1 LPASIVSI
9 GSNSTVVTGKVT
21 ITLSAAVP
29 AGAQIVVLAS
39 YNSTGNAGS
48 CADSGSNTYSGG
60 PSANNNGNATLGT
73 LASYIATANAGLAN
87 GGTITFT
94 LPSGATLASVAAVYL
109 LGVVTGTLSQ
119 SNSGSGVGTN
129 PSISTV
135 ANVQSGQ
142 AAVAAVSGSS
152 LITSFTQDTADGW
165 SSPIGDVSNAAPV
178 LAGGSQVIPASGSL
192 TYAPTFGSS
201 DNWAAVVLIFLSW
214 TNWIPEDHLK
224 PNQQA
229 FPTAR
234 NRFAATKG
242 RAEFAVFSNFV
253 PYADAISGQ
262 QPFTQPPHFRSEKAA
277 STMRGD
283 DGNEAVYLRFFNFGF
298 ENQAWQP
305 PARPMKQPIDSKLR
319 GEDGNEYPIIVW
331 NNPGGWLYALPHQPA
346 HPRSEKAG
354 ILAVGDPISEGIK
367 ITFWSPGW
375 EVQSWQPPHRAPEWR
390 SSILWR
396 GDDGTEAP
404 FQRWLATGWEPTL
417 LNGYRWPYLSGP
429 PAPGKLLDTG
439 DSGIEGKL
447 TPAVPLFPW
456 GHEQPFLT
464 NRVVASNRGAATKGK
479 SEFAIIPN
487 LQVWWEVTPS
497 PQPPHPRPERSGATA
512 IGFSQDSP
520 PVRIA
525 APWFEV
531 QQQLLAN
538 QPRVTQRGA
547 IAHTVAFAF
556 YQLNPWWETWDFR
569 EPHPRPERSGALQIG
584 EGNISGTEY
593 PIIQWF
599 NYGWPVQPPMIRH
612 PMPERA
618 GSIMP
623 LSQIDTLFPWSLFGW
638 EPYSVTYAKVG
649 VRARLVQ
656 APDIGAYVA
665 PPPFT
670 IYRSEIQSWQPPH
683 PRPEKGGSLAGG
695 DFGVTFQ
702 QLLPQ
707 FYQGWEVLLWQPP
720 HPRPEKGGSI
730 ARGDDGTEAKFQF
743 VPPSFIWAAEVQ
755 YSYVLPRQPMP
766 LRDPAWRVDN
776 GADWPTRPWLFMG
789 FEVQQ
794 PPPPHPRSERWAAVF
809 PEDDGTEAPLYR
821 WQNYGWQIEPPS
833 PPHVRFERAAGV
845 LPIVNPDGT
854 LPPFYQW
861 GWENAPALPPHP
873 RPERF
878 GANARGDDG
887 TELNLAFWVTAGRG
901 SQDFQPPHPRP
912 ERAGSTLKGDEG
924 IEGIYHFVTAP
935 FAWSLDVHY
944 AYPHRP
950 FRDASWRGDDGT
962 QGLFSQWINVG
973 WEPTPPMLYFP
984 RQWRAGATMRGD
996 DGNEGR
1002 YQFWVNRGWEE
1013 TTVDIP
1019 RRRVE
1024 RVGTLPGDDGIEALY
1039 KPFIPIFTWWF
1050 PYQPQRIPFNREA
1063 AIAAGDHGTELPFV
1077 PPFVGGGKLFEP
1089 PQYWRARSK
1098 LDVPRWEEGTEAPMQ
1113 QQPITGWD
1121 GTPPVLQIPWFKFA
1135 AAFMA
1140 GSPGIDAVY
1149 YVPVFYA
1156 KTTITWM
1163 RGVTVVKGEW
1173 SPD

>member
-201 DNWAAVVLIFLSW
+201 DNWAAVILIFLSW
-214 TNWIPEDHLK
+214 TNWIPEDRLK
-224 PNQQA
+224 PNQ
-229 FPTAR
+229 
-234 NRFAATKG
+234 
-242 RAEFAVFSNFV
+242 
-253 PYADAISGQ
+253 
-262 QPFTQPPHFRSEKAA
+262 
-277 STMRGD
+277 
-283 DGNEAVYLRFFNFGF
+283 
-298 ENQAWQP
+298 
-305 PARPMKQPIDSKLR
+305 
-319 GEDGNEYPIIVW
+319 
-331 NNPGGWLYALPHQPA
+331 
-346 HPRSEKAG
+346 
-354 ILAVGDPISEGIK
+354 
-367 ITFWSPGW
+367 
-375 EVQSWQPPHRAPEWR
+375 
-390 SSILWR
+390 
-396 GDDGTEAP
+396 
-404 FQRWLATGWEPTL
+404 
-417 LNGYRWPYLSGP
+417 
-429 PAPGKLLDTG
+429 
-439 DSGIEGKL
+439 
-447 TPAVPLFPW
+447 
-456 GHEQPFLT
+456 
-464 NRVVASNRGAATKGK
+464 
-479 SEFAIIPN
+479 
-487 LQVWWEVTPS
+487 
-497 PQPPHPRPERSGATA
+497 
-512 IGFSQDSP
+512 
-520 PVRIA
+520 
-525 APWFEV
+525 
-531 QQQLLAN
+531 
-538 QPRVTQRGA
+538 
-547 IAHTVAFAF
+547 
-556 YQLNPWWETWDFR
+556 
-569 EPHPRPERSGALQIG
+569 HPRPERSGALQIG

-638 EPYSVTYAKVG
+638 EPHSVTYAKVG

-670 IYRSEIQSWQPPH
+670 IYRGEIQSWQPPH
-683 PRPEKGGSLAGG
+683 PRPEKGASLAGG

-702 QLLPQ
+702 QLLHQ

-821 WQNYGWQIEPPS
+821 WQSYGWQIEPPS

-901 SQDFQPPHPRP
+901 SQDFQPPHPR
-912 ERAGSTLKGDEG
+912 
-924 IEGIYHFVTAP
+924 
-935 FAWSLDVHY
+935 
-944 AYPHRP
+944 
-950 FRDASWRGDDGT
+950 
-962 QGLFSQWINVG
+962 
-973 WEPTPPMLYFP
+973 
-984 RQWRAGATMRGD
+984 QWRAGATMRGD

-1039 KPFIPIFTWWF
+1039 KPFVPIFTWWF

-1098 LDVPRWEEGTEAPMQ
+1098 LDVPRWEDGTEAPMQ